1 MAEVLPRNSESFAR
15 PDEVM
20 LEPGSAALEVKR
32 YLLSPTQPL
41 SYFVGMLEIQKLRDE
56 AKSRL
61 GARFDLHDF
70 HAALLGVGALPPALV
85 REELWNRL
93 ETTRA

>member
-1 MAEVLPRNSESFAR
+1 MTFAEAVRYLVQESMLDPR
-15 PDEVM
+15 
-20 LEPGSAALEVKR
+20 SAEQEVKR

-41 SYFVGMLEIQKLRDE
+41 SYLVGMLEILKLRNE

-61 GARFDLHDF
+61 GKRFDLYEF

-85 REELWNRL
+85 RRELWDRL
-93 ETTRA
+93 EPATSA